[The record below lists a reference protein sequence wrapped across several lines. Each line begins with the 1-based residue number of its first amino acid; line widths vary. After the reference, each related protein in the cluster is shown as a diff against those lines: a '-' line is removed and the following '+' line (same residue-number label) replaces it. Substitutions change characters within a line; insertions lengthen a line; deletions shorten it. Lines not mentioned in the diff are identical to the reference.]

1 MVDVPLVGPVPAPD
15 LHVMTYNIRRRIP
28 HVNRNSP
35 DLWTP
40 RRRIMRR
47 LLLGERPTVLG
58 VQEALPDQ
66 VMYLDEW
73 LGAQYRWVGRGRSAN
88 GSGEHNAIFYDSSR
102 LSLVEWHQ
110 KALSNTPDVPGSRS
124 YGNHVPRIAV
134 VAQFVDRVTGSRF
147 VVVNTHFHHL
157 SSAARLRS
165 AQQLSELVTT
175 IGLPTILMG
184 DVNTS
189 PGSRPYLQFTSG
201 GQFRDA
207 WVAARTRLTPGYVL
221 LELPSTPSRTP
232 AHRLDSGQ
240 RCGDGALGR
249 HQSVPTAGP
258 RGRRPRAG
266 AGGGAVR
273 RSGTADIHLK
283 SPRKGLPSP
292 ITVG

>member
-73 LGAQYRWVGRGRSAN
+73 LGAEYRWVGRGRSAN

-147 VVVNTHFHHL
+147 VVVNTHFDHL

-207 WVAARTRLTPGYVL
+207 WVAARTRLTPGYVTYSNYRQPRVGRRRIDWIL
-221 LELPSTPSRTP
+221 VSGAVTVLSVGINPF
-232 AHRLDSGQ
+232 RL
-240 RCGDGALGR
+240 
-249 HQSVPTAGP
+249 
-258 RGRRPRAG
+258 RGRAG
-266 AGGGAVR
+266 SDHEPVQAVVR
-273 RSGTADIHLK
+273 FEDPAPPTST
-283 SPRKGLPSP
+283 
-292 ITVG
+292 